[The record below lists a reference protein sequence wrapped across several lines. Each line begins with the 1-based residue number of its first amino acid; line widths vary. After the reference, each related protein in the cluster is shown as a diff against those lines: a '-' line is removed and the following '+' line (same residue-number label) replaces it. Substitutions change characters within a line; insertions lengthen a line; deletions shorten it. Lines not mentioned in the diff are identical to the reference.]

1 MFGWWKFK
9 GIGVIDNGNVM
20 PVTVLVCEI
29 IYLFSRFV
37 DIGPSKLALNHYTSK
52 LSFVN
57 LAAATLS
64 SLVITTMTG
73 PSGGIRLARF
83 GRVEDVR
90 YKSRF
95 LVLPFQFF

>member
-1 MFGWWKFK
+1 VEFK
-9 GIGVIDNGNVM
+9 GIEVIDNRNVM
-20 PVTVLVCEI
+20 TVTVLVCEI
-29 IYLFSRFV
+29 ICPFSRFV

-52 LSFVN
+52 LSYFVN

-90 YKSRF
+90 YK
-95 LVLPFQFF
+95 VLPFQFF

>member
-1 MFGWWKFK
+1 MT
-9 GIGVIDNGNVM
+9 
-20 PVTVLVCEI
+20 VTVLVCEI
-29 IYLFSRFV
+29 ICLFSRFV
-37 DIGPSKLALNHYTSK
+37 DIGPSKLALNHYISK
-52 LSFVN
+52 LSNFVN